1 MADRNGATTTRA
13 KRKQKQPPE
22 AEERPVKQ
30 HKISNG
36 TRSNGAVKGDL
47 NQNITT
53 EGPPQKTSRTLNG
66 TDSIEVIKPKISPD
80 IMSVGHEMNGLARV
94 AAVVG
99 TTADA
104 EWQKTIESVVCNVVS
119 IRFCQTCAFDTD
131 PALASEA
138 TGFVVDAERGYV
150 CILSNRVYC
159 ANFTRYIMTNRHVV
173 GSGPFWGY
181 CIFDNHEEVDVYPVY
196 RDPVHD
202 FGILRFDPKAIKYME
217 VAALTLRPDLAKVGS
232 EIRVVGM

>member
-1 MADRNGATTTRA
+1 MNKALHARLSRHSSTCLSPRSVAAFRTTSYYITPSRIASHKTASRPVLRQFTHFTNFSFNTFTYSRQLRHWSNLRSNNVKMADRNGATTTRA

-131 PALASEA
+131 PALTSEA

-150 CILSNRVYC
+150 
-159 ANFTRYIMTNRHVV
+159 
-173 GSGPFWGY
+173 
-181 CIFDNHEEVDVYPVY
+181 
-196 RDPVHD
+196 
-202 FGILRFDPKAIKYME
+202 
-217 VAALTLRPDLAKVGS
+217 
-232 EIRVVGM
+232 